1 MNANNH
7 PRECGAW
14 PGGWLLLSCCRSL
27 PAAAPAQSG
36 GHLHSDLPLLTRVA
50 EIRTLTPEQRR

>member
-1 MNANNH
+1 M
-7 PRECGAW
+7 
-14 PGGWLLLSCCRSL
+14 RSLARRLVVALVLPVL